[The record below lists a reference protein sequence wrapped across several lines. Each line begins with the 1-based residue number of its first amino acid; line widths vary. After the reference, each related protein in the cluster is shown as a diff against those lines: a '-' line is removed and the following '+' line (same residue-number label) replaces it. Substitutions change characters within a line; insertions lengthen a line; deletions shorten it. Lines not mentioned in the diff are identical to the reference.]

1 MTVSL
6 GIDTGGTYTDA
17 VLVHNK
23 TGEVLSSAKSL
34 TTRQDLS
41 VGIKKAIASVFE
53 AKQNASHQKSV
64 SLVALSTTLATNA
77 IAEGHGVPVS
87 LILIGYDQELI
98 QKYQFHSDL
107 VTDDVI
113 FINGGHDIKGDEV
126 EPLDELAAKQAILQ
140 RLNKAKA
147 FAISGYFGA
156 LNPTHEL
163 RVRELVEELSDLPVT
178 CGHELSTRL
187 NSIRRATTVTLN
199 ARLIPLLKDLIAS
212 VRRTLEELSITA
224 PLMVVKGD
232 GSLVRAEWALQ
243 RPIETVL
250 SGPAASAIG
259 AWQLAGK
266 SDVWAI
272 DVGGTTTDIVELV
285 DGKPK
290 LNPDGANIGGWRTM
304 VEAAD
309 VFTIGLGG
317 DSHVRHDQEAQL
329 LIGPQRVIPLCKLA
343 SEYPEVMEKLLDG
356 TKRERFSDEAA
367 QFLISWTHPDDRFS
381 DRENTI
387 LRCLE
392 DGPRSI
398 GLLVRRMLYDDPLV
412 PERIKSLENMY
423 MVQRAGFTPTDAL
436 HVLGRFRRWNV
447 EASRLGAQ
455 ILAQQSGLPIV
466 NFCERIVR
474 RVSEKAA
481 IALVSKVLEDNI
493 GAPNWKKEPTA
504 TALLDLAINDIK
516 GNTQEQIGCEITL
529 RRPLVALGAP
539 VEEYIPRTADTL
551 HTKLLIP
558 PYAEVANA
566 LGAVSGGV
574 IQRFRVSIRSLDS
587 GHIFR
592 IHLSEGSKD
601 IVGLEHAVSYARDF
615 MFPCI
620 ETVARKAGAE
630 QVEIEMDRTDK
641 RVKLKGNQ
649 EVYLGTELFFTAFG
663 RPSPA
668 RR

>member
-1 MTVSL
+1 MTVSI

-17 VLVHNK
+17 VLLHNK

-34 TTRQDLS
+34 TTRQNLS
-41 VGIKKAIASVFE
+41 VGIKKAIESIFE
-53 AKQNASHQKSV
+53 VKQNALYRKTV

-87 LILIGYDQELI
+87 LILIGYDQDLI
-98 QKYQFHSDL
+98 QKYKFQHDL

-113 FINGGHDIKGDEV
+113 YINGGHDIKGDEAK
-126 EPLDELAAKQAILQ
+126 PLDEPAAKQAILQ

-178 CGHELSTRL
+178 CAHELSTRL
-187 NSIRRATTVTLN
+187 NAIRRATTVALN
-199 ARLIPLLKDLIAS
+199 ARLIPLLKNLISS
-212 VRRTLEELSITA
+212 VRRTLKELSITA

-259 AWQLAGK
+259 AWQLAGR

-272 DVGGTTTDIVELV
+272 DVGGTTTDIVELI

-317 DSHVRHDQEAQL
+317 DSHIRHDSEKQL

-343 SEYPEVMEKLLDG
+343 SEYSEIIEKLLYE
-356 TKRERFSDEAA
+356 TKKESSSDEAA
-367 QFLISWTHPDDRFS
+367 QFIISWTHPDDRFS
-381 DRENTI
+381 ERENAI

-392 DGPRSI
+392 AGPQSFW
-398 GLLVRRMLYDDPLV
+398 LLVKRMLYEDPLA
-412 PERIKSLENMY
+412 PERIKSLEDMY
-423 MVQRAGFTPTDAL
+423 LVQRAGFTPTDAL
-436 HVLGRFRRWNV
+436 HVLDRFQRWNA

-455 ILAQQSGLPIV
+455 LLANQSGLSIIS
-466 NFCERIVR
+466 FCEKIVR
-474 RVSEKAA
+474 LVSEKASM
-481 IALVSKVLEDNI
+481 ALVSKVLEDNV
-493 GAPNWKKEPTA
+493 GTPRWEKEPTA
-504 TALLDLAINDIK
+504 TALLDWAINDTP
-516 GNTQEQIGCEITL
+516 GDTHEQIGCEITL
-529 RRPLVALGAP
+529 RQPLVALGAP

-558 PYAEVANA
+558 SYAEVANA
-566 LGAVSGGV
+566 VGAVSGGV
-574 IQRFRVSIRSLDS
+574 IQRSRISISSLNSSNKFRL
-587 GHIFR
+587 
-592 IHLSEGSKD
+592 HLTKGSKD
-601 IVGLEHAVSYARDF
+601 FVGLERAVSHAKDF
-615 MFPCI
+615 MFPHM
-620 ETVARKAGAE
+620 EDMARQAGAD
-630 QVEIEMDRTDK
+630 QVEIRMDRSDK